1 MLQGAQHSLV
11 LVLHQIRVKVLTNIL
26 FPMQLLQVQR
36 LVIVLPEIQVH
47 YIHTFALYQRQVHKI
62 RVLTVEFLVDL
73 RPKYRPLDKQPKK
86 ILFPY

>member
-47 YIHTFALYQRQVHKI
+47 YIHTFALYQRQVHEI